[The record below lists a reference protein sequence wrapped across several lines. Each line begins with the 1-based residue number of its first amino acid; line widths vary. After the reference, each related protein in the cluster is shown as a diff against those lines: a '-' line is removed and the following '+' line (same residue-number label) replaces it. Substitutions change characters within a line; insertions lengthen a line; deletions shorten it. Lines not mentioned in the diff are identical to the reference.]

1 MRLSFFS
8 FALFVGSG
16 IALDSSDSGSDF
28 HLWEASEVPETLSQW
43 ARQYPTLVKVS
54 NAQKEFGLPYVGTKR
69 DCPYDG
75 KHHGCLNHFF
85 TIEDRSK
92 SGPDLPDVLLT
103 GSMHGEQLGLTV
115 VMETAALLLEA
126 ASCEAKPS
134 LQAKIW
140 EDEVAEAI
148 SCRSSLRSQGID
160 DVHRQWLARLVATRR
175 IVVVPNPN
183 PMMSHLENNVDPTE
197 DFPYNNVYSESCM
210 RTVTARSLNELFRT
224 HMFQIA
230 LLFKEGED
238 EINYSWGTQGYI
250 SPDNK
255 AYKAVAG
262 SLSYVVGG
270 ETMVPY
276 SPSNTKSVSLT
287 SDFQFNDW
295 AYAASWENPRTTI
308 CNPLSYGGYDT
319 QKTVYPVETNRAL
332 AFTVSSKTNNVAS
345 GRTLGNVSDVFHAKD
360 NSNGL
365 AVSRN
370 MRLAL
375 VATDLVQPYVSI
387 FGINSVAISEDVI
400 PLSTQ
405 PGNLCDTSRIV
416 AVPGALDTV
425 IVEWTV
431 GGAID
436 ISQTDLWV
444 ARAEDIPDNSVCSMN
459 LYDGFENVRNVFK
472 KIPSRPNSGSGFF
485 STSGPNPLP
494 KESVSKP
501 FSLLA
506 SKDSVSSAKSNA
518 MGGMST
524 TSDDSAATAKSRE
537 FHGSVNL
544 LGPVFR
550 TEIDL
555 LGYEI
560 GDRLVVIASATV
572 DQDFGEAPD
581 AYHQPLVNPQ
591 SHFANMRT
599 NPDHEFEISGK
610 KVQGRVQ
617 WLSIPVTVVVD
628 EVDKHAGGIEMYM
641 RLNESSGYLKPGP
654 RPKAMFGSTKNGG
667 PSPFLMAIVAI
678 AIASVFFVV
687 FGLGVFVIISSR
699 RRRRQRHSSRRDGVV
714 KDGKRKKKN
723 AVNSD
728 EIESAD
734 NPEFF
739 TNHDE
744 HIECTAEGSA
754 VPGSRRISFT
764 YDHENDDFESF

>member
-1 MRLSFFS
+1 MRFS
-8 FALFVGSG
+8 SLVFAMFVGSG
-16 IALDSSDSGSDF
+16 IAVDSSDSGSDF
-28 HLWEASEVPETLSQW
+28 HLWEASEIPETLTQW
-43 ARQYPTLVKVS
+43 AKQYPTLVKVS
-54 NAQKEFGLPYVGTKR
+54 NAQKEFGLPYVGTKQ

-85 TIEDRSK
+85 TIEDRTRSD
-92 SGPDLPDVLLT
+92 SSLPEVLLT

-148 SCRSSLRSQGID
+148 SCRSNLRSQGID

-197 DFPYNNVYSESCM
+197 DFPYNNPYSESCM
-210 RTVTARSLNELFRT
+210 RTVTARSFNELFRT

-238 EINYSWGTQGYI
+238 EINYSWGTQAYI

-276 SPSNTKSVSLT
+276 SHSNTKSVSL
-287 SDFQFNDW
+287 SSEFQFNDW
-295 AYAASWENPRTTI
+295 AYAASWENPRVKI
-308 CNPLSYGGYDT
+308 CNPLSYGGYDPE
-319 QKTVYPVETNRAL
+319 KTEYPVETNRAL
-332 AFTVSSKTNNVAS
+332 AFTVSSRTRNVAS
-345 GRTLGNVSDVFHAKD
+345 GRKLGNVGDVFHAKD

-365 AVSRN
+365 AISRN

-387 FGINSVAISEDVI
+387 FGINSVAISEDII
-400 PLSTQ
+400 PTSNH

-459 LYDGFENVRNVFK
+459 LYDGFENVKNVFK
-472 KIPSRPNSGSGFF
+472 KIPSRPNSGTGFF
-485 STSGPNPLP
+485 SESGPNPLP

-501 FSLLA
+501 FNLLA
-506 SKDSVSSAKSNA
+506 TNDSVSSAKSNA

-524 TSDDSAATAKSRE
+524 TSGE
-537 FHGSVNL
+537 LHGSVNL

-555 LGYEI
+555 SDYKI
-560 GDRLVVIASATV
+560 GDRLVVIASTTV
-572 DQDFGEAPD
+572 DEEFGEAPN

-610 KVQGRVQ
+610 TVQGRVQ
-617 WLSIPVTVVVD
+617 WLSIPVTVLVD
-628 EVDKHAGGIEMYM
+628 EIDKHAGGVEMYM
-641 RLNESSGYLKPGP
+641 RLNESSGHSKPAP
-654 RPKAMFGSTKNGG
+654 RPHVVFGTSKNEG
-667 PSPFLMAIVAI
+667 PSSFLMIIVAL
-678 AIASVFFVV
+678 AIASVVLVV
-687 FGLGVFVIISSR
+687 FGLGAFIVLSNR
-699 RRRRQRHSSRRDGVV
+699 RRRRHSSRRDGVV
-714 KDGKRKKKN
+714 KDGKKKK
-723 AVNSD
+723 AVKSNDNDSTN
-728 EIESAD
+728 

-744 HIECTAEGSA
+744 HIECTADGSA
-754 VPGSRRISFT
+754 VAGSRRISFF
-764 YDHENDDFESF
+764 YDDDDK